1 MIGRLRFLALLA
13 VLVMPQLAEAQLSTT
28 LPPNNNTTTTNN
40 TRCIRP
46 GGTVTFTGNFT
57 PSQQGEIVIG
67 TQPRP
72 RALTILSWRAN
83 RVRAR
88 VPTQGV
94 NPGDQYLVQWI
105 NNQQVQGTM
114 GFANI
119 CRTSA
124 ERGDPNGQTATPTG
138 PRERAARDEVPA
150 PDGSPE
156 YVVSVPNGQANAAA
170 NALQQAGA
178 ALLRT
183 RPLPSLG
190 RTLLLFQL
198 PPGLG
203 QAGAQGILDQAAP
216 AARIDTHMVYGFAQG
231 ARTFAPQLI
240 GDPAGAR
247 CNLGRGVRVG
257 VIDGPINSGALGGA
271 SVTSHSTL
279 IAGEKGVGAGH
290 GTAVAALIAAPN
302 GGFAPGARIL
312 AVNAFSRETRGEGG
326 RLENIAAGLDW
337 LADQNAEVVN
347 MSFAGRTNAVFSDVL
362 GAASRQGM
370 VLIAAVGNT
379 GKMTNAYP
387 AAAGP
392 VIAVTAVDAASRL
405 YRSASTGGHVELA
418 APGVDVFAA
427 GGFRTG
433 TSFAAPIVT
442 ALAARLRAR
451 GAGAGAIRGQLRQG
465 VTDLGAAG
473 RDAQFGFGLV
483 RSPGC

>member
-1 MIGRLRFLALLA
+1 MNKLLRSLVILGAMAL
-13 VLVMPQLAEAQLSTT
+13 PHLAEAQ
-28 LPPNNNTTTTNN
+28 NTTTYPNN
-40 TRCIRP
+40 YGATRCIRP

-57 PSQQGEIVIG
+57 PSQQGQIVIG

-72 RALTILSWRAN
+72 RALTILSWRSN

-88 VPTQGV
+88 IPTQGV

-114 GFANI
+114 GLASI
-119 CRTSA
+119 CRAGA
-124 ERGDPNGQTATPTG
+124 ERGDPDSGQTATPNG

-156 YVVSVPNGQANAAA
+156 YVVSVPQGQANAAA

-183 RPLPSLG
+183 RALPSLG
-190 RTLLLFQL
+190 RTLLILQL
-198 PPGLG
+198 PPGMG

-240 GDPAGAR
+240 GDPVGAR
-247 CNLGRGVRVG
+247 CNLGRAVRVG
-257 VIDGPINSGALGGA
+257 VIDGPINPGALGGA
-271 SVTSHSTL
+271 SVTSHTTL
-279 IAGEKGVGAGH
+279 IAGEKGVGSGH
-290 GTAVAALIAAPN
+290 GTAVAALIAAPS
-302 GGFAPGARIL
+302 GGFAPGARLL

-347 MSFAGRTNAVFSDVL
+347 MSFAGRTNAAFSDVL
-362 GAASRQGM
+362 GASSRQGM

-405 YRSASTGGHVELA
+405 YRSASTGGHVELS

-427 GGFRTG
+427 GRFRTG

-451 GAGAGAIRGQLRQG
+451 GSGAGAIRGQLRQG
-465 VTDLGAAG
+465 VTDLGASG
-473 RDAQFGFGLV
+473 RDAKFGFGLV